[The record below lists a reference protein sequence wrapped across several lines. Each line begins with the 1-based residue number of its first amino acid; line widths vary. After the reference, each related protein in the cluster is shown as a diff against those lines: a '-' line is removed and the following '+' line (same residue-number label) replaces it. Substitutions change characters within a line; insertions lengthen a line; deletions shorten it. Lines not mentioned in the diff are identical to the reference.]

1 MEHWS
6 EFPGSQINYYD
17 TWKYVTK
24 ANKNSVQ
31 SNDHLDLN
39 ATTAPQ
45 TSAASSKNGK
55 NSTSK
60 NVPESQ
66 KVN

>member
-1 MEHWS
+1 M
-6 EFPGSQINYYD
+6 
-17 TWKYVTK
+17 TK

>member
-1 MEHWS
+1 MEVDFWC
-6 EFPGSQINYYD
+6 SQINYYD
-17 TWKYVTK
+17 DWKYLTK
-24 ANKNSVQ
+24 ADNSIQ

-39 ATTAPQ
+39 ATTAPR
-45 TSAASSKNGK
+45 TCAASSKNCK

-60 NVPESQ
+60 NVPKPK